1 MLHTC
6 EAPHASLRAAL
17 VESCETAAPVPSV
30 TVMEI
35 NGDPVTWSEI
45 ALPLSEDGAAVTR
58 LFLGSYP
65 FQAPPR

>member
-1 MLHTC
+1 
-6 EAPHASLRAAL
+6 
-17 VESCETAAPVPSV
+17 
-30 TVMEI
+30 MEI

-45 ALPLSEDGAAVTR
+45 VLPLSEDGAAVTR